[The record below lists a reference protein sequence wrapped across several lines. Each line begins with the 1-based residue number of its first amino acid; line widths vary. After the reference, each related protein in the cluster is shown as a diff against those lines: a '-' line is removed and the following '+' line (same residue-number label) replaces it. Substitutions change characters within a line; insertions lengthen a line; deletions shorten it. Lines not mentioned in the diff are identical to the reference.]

1 VLKLPGYLQSVM
13 TAIDDLAQHHPYAGP
28 GGFNDPDMLVVGLDG
43 MTPYG
48 LIDSDDKCP
57 PHLEP
62 GQCKKGDYI
71 SREVWGAVGGLTQT
85 EQRTHFAFWCA
96 LAAPLMLGNDPR
108 KMSAATRR
116 ILMAPE
122 LLAINQDPLGQQA
135 RRVWHEGSLAIWR
148 KQLASGEVSQMG
160 IEPSVLTTRYSLLT
174 THYSLLT
181 AHCSLLTT
189 HYSPGRAAPLQRRRR
204 HGRHHGG
211 VDAGRA
217 RLRGWARGASAA

>member
-1 VLKLPGYLQSVM
+1 M

-71 SREVWGAVGGLTQT
+71 SREVWGTVGGLTQT

-122 LLAINQDPLGQQA
+122 LLAINHDPLGQQA
-135 RRVWHEGSLAIWR
+135 RRVWHDGPLAIWR
-148 KQLASGEVSQMG
+148 KQLASGEVSH
-160 IEPSVLTTRYSLLT
+160 IAPSPPCLLLATHYSRLT
-174 THYSLLT
+174 THDSRLT
-181 AHCSLLTT
+181 THDSRLTTHDSRLTT
-189 HYSPGRAAPLQRRRR
+189 HYSPGRVASLQRWRR
-204 HGRHHGG
+204 HGGHHGG

>member
-1 VLKLPGYLQSVM
+1 MLKLPGYLQSVM

-71 SREVWGAVGGLTQT
+71 SREVWGTVGGLTQT

-122 LLAINQDPLGQQA
+122 LLAINHDPLGQQA
-135 RRVWHEGSLAIWR
+135 RRVWHDGPLAIWR
-148 KQLASGEVSQMG
+148 KQLASGEVSHLG
-160 IEPSVLTTRYSLLT
+160 IEPSVLTTHYSLLT

-181 AHCSLLTT
+181 THYLLLLT
-189 HYSPGRAAPLQRRRR
+189 RC
-204 HGRHHGG
+204 
-211 VDAGRA
+211 
-217 RLRGWARGASAA
+217 LRPRN